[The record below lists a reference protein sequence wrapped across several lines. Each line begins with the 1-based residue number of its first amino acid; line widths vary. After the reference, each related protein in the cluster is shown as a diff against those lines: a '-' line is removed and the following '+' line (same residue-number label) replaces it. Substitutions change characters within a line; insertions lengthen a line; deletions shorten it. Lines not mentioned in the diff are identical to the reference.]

1 LKGRR
6 APCPQTVK
14 KAGGGKVW
22 GNVIYTVDV
31 SQRNPY
37 KMLTGDIL
45 PRGKNVLTKNP
56 RIPQYF
62 NNNVLTKNPRI
73 PQYFNNNN
81 DDNRASSR

>member
-1 LKGRR
+1 
-6 APCPQTVK
+6 
-14 KAGGGKVW
+14 
-22 GNVIYTVDV
+22 
-31 SQRNPY
+31 
-37 KMLTGDIL
+37 MLTGDIL